1 MRGKKAQVSHGLDV
15 QRDKGGDVVLIE
27 GLGILS
33 EDNITVVR
41 GGGTRQAE
49 SIAPEILFLFV
60 GAAISLFFIGGAFDA
75 QAAIRIAFG
84 LSVGVVALWDV
95 LAQIVLFDIG
105 IEVRHIEGDDR
116 AIARDFLL
124 ESLDRLRKE
133 ISKQARS
140 ERAQLLVEPT

>member
-1 MRGKKAQVSHGLDV
+1 MTIGTLGTGALAVDRLIERAMAIESDTHLRSGFPV
-15 QRDKGGDVVLIE
+15 DVVLIE

-95 LAQIVLFDIG
+95 
-105 IEVRHIEGDDR
+105 
-116 AIARDFLL
+116 
-124 ESLDRLRKE
+124 
-133 ISKQARS
+133 
-140 ERAQLLVEPT
+140 

>member
-15 QRDKGGDVVLIE
+15 QRDKVGDVVLIE

-41 GGGTRQAE
+41 GGGTRQAK

-75 QAAIRIAFG
+75 ASGNQ
-84 LSVGVVALWDV
+84 
-95 LAQIVLFDIG
+95 
-105 IEVRHIEGDDR
+105 
-116 AIARDFLL
+116 
-124 ESLDRLRKE
+124 DRLWVVGRGCSALGR
-133 ISKQARS
+133 IGADCS
-140 ERAQLLVEPT
+140 L